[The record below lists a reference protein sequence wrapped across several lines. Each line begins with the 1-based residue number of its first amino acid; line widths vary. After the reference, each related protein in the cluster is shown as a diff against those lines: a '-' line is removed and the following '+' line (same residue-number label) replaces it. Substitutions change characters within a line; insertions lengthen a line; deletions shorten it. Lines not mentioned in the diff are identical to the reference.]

1 MIQLFLNWT
10 VLKHAIAAGKQ
21 SCKIKFAPQMWATR
35 PHLAS
40 IFEKL
45 LDQKTFSCLRLISCN
60 RFKNNL
66 LRKCGLLAHTSAAF
80 LKNCCTEKLLFACG
94 SYFAPFLKQKRPVR
108 ISHQTLFQLVVIFSK
123 QLLTLP
129 WYRLLLSAL
138 PANHPAACCPS
149 RHSFWNEPQPF
160 SVPLR
165 CRRW

>member
-21 SCKIKFAPQMWATR
+21 NCKIKFAPQMWATR

-94 SYFAPFLKQKRPVR
+94 SYFAPFSKQKRPVR
-108 ISHQTLFQLVVIFSK
+108 ISHQTLFRLIAILSR

-138 PANHPAACCPS
+138 PANHPAACCPN
-149 RHSFWNEPQPF
+149 RHSFWNELQPF

>member
-10 VLKHAIAAGKQ
+10 VSKHAIAAGKQ

-66 LRKCGLLAHTSAAF
+66 LRKCGLLAHTSPAF

-94 SYFAPFLKQKRPVR
+94 SYFAPLLKQKRPVR
-108 ISHQTLFQLVVIFSK
+108 ISHQTLF
-123 QLLTLP
+123 LLIV
-129 WYRLLLSAL
+129 
-138 PANHPAACCPS
+138 
-149 RHSFWNEPQPF
+149 SF
-160 SVPLR
+160 
-165 CRRW
+165 